1 MSVAPPNAGTE
12 ARSAAKAIRAAE
24 QRQKQT
30 RTCADGSLPFPLAAA
45 AGAFRFLALASFIAD
60 AVSDTDDA
68 SRDPANSPPPLAAD
82 SGGGSPKRPAVTAK
96 RCPLKLDS
104 RAARAANPGSPQNLS
119 RQSSSSSPPKSS
131 LGDELSRLAM

>member
-1 MSVAPPNAGTE
+1 
-12 ARSAAKAIRAAE
+12 
-24 QRQKQT
+24 
-30 RTCADGSLPFPLAAA
+30 LAA

-60 AVSDTDDA
+60 AGSDTDDA
-68 SRDPANSPPPLAAD
+68 SREPANSPPPPPLAAGT
-82 SGGGSPKRPAVTAK
+82 GGGSPKRLAAPGN

-119 RQSSSSSPPKSS
+119 RQSSSSPPPPSAPSTPKSS

>member
-1 MSVAPPNAGTE
+1 M
-12 ARSAAKAIRAAE
+12 
-24 QRQKQT
+24 
-30 RTCADGSLPFPLAAA
+30 AAA

-60 AVSDTDDA
+60 AGSDTDDA
-68 SRDPANSPPPLAAD
+68 SRDPANSPPPPLAAD